1 MVCCMCGSS
10 LFTMLSKKWGLSAE
24 ELLLRVFLMS
34 SLALSVPVFFS
45 DSPTM
50 TYMAFLVF
58 ECCVG
63 IYFPAMGTMKSNIVP
78 EESRA
83 ALYNLFRV
91 PLNVIVLG
99 VLLSDMKTSVA
110 FGWSSALLLSGAA
123 LQYHLSKRIAASEKV
138 AVDIDAAEGSL
149 DDLLSNRD

>member
-1 MVCCMCGSS
+1 MCGSS
-10 LFTMLSKKWGLSAE
+10 LFSMLSKKWGLSAE
-24 ELLLRVFLMS
+24 SLLLRVFLAS
-34 SLALSVPVFFS
+34 SLALSVPVFFAGN
-45 DSPTM
+45 PTL
-50 TYMAFLVF
+50 TYVAFLVF

-63 IYFPAMGTMKSNIVP
+63 IYFPAMGTMKSIIVP

-110 FGWSSALLLSGAA
+110 FGWSSA
-123 LQYHLSKRIAASEKV
+123 
-138 AVDIDAAEGSL
+138 
-149 DDLLSNRD
+149 

>member
-1 MVCCMCGSS
+1 VVGLINQPIRAVHPCIRS
-10 LFTMLSKKWGLSAE
+10 LINPPTNEMNACVRAC
-24 ELLLRVFLMS
+24 LLAQCTRRN
-34 SLALSVPVFFS
+34 AQ
-45 DSPTM
+45 
-50 TYMAFLVF
+50 YMMRIVAFLVF

-110 FGWSSALLLSGAA
+110 FGWSSA
-123 LQYHLSKRIAASEKV
+123 
-138 AVDIDAAEGSL
+138 
-149 DDLLSNRD
+149 